1 MVQETTIDRVV
12 DIFNE
17 DEAALDQALAALET
31 QQPLLYGYLLESEEF
46 EAFTD
51 AEREYLLFL
60 ALVVW
65 SSAEEQYGTCPEITE
80 EQLSAAEEKNWDQL
94 GELSETRFRERV
106 SMFFTDYKEEDLL
119 AFIEDA
125 LLEDEDTP
133 VTKEGREA
141 LFISLKSVI
150 DVLTSNRQ

>member
-1 MVQETTIDRVV
+1 MVQETTIDKVV

-17 DEAALDQALAALET
+17 DESALDTALAALEA
-31 QQPLLYGYLLESEEF
+31 QQPLLYGFLLESEEF

-65 SSAEEQYGTCPEITE
+65 KSVEEQYGECPEVSE
-80 EQLSAAEEKNWDQL
+80 EQLSAAEEKNWEQL

-106 SMFFTDYKEEDLL
+106 SLFFTDYGEEDLL
-119 AFIEDA
+119 AFVEDA
-125 LLEDEDTP
+125 LLEDDDTP

-141 LFISLKSVI
+141 LFVSLKSVI
-150 DVLTSNRQ
+150 DVLTSNRR

>member
-1 MVQETTIDRVV
+1 MVQETTIDKVV

-17 DEAALDQALAALET
+17 DESALDTALAALEA
-31 QQPLLYGYLLESEEF
+31 QQPLLYGFLLESEEF

-65 SSAEEQYGTCPEITE
+65 KSVEEQYGECPEVSE
-80 EQLSAAEEKNWDQL
+80 EQLSAAEEKNWEQL

-106 SMFFTDYKEEDLL
+106 SLFFTDYREEDLL
-119 AFIEDA
+119 AFVEDA
-125 LLEDEDTP
+125 LLEDDDTP

-141 LFISLKSVI
+141 LFVSLKSVI
-150 DVLTSNRQ
+150 DVLTSNRS